1 MEGNRRVITLRRLGM
16 ENKVVIEIEHINK
29 KFGSQVALDDI
40 SLSCES
46 GKIYGFIGYN
56 GSGKTVL
63 FKCICG
69 LMSVDSGSI
78 RVSGKKIGKEM
89 IQDAGIIIENPA
101 FLSNKSGKKNLEL
114 LYMLN
119 HGRNNKRICEVMKKV
134 GLDYKSRKK
143 VKNYSLGMRQRLAI
157 GQAIMENPQ
166 VLILDEPMNGLDIDG
181 IQEVRKILLEL
192 KKQNKVILLASHN
205 REDIEVLC
213 DEVYEM
219 NHGHMELYKK

>member
-1 MEGNRRVITLRRLGM
+1 MKHKT
-16 ENKVVIEIEHINK
+16 VIELEHVNK
-29 KFGSQVALDDI
+29 KFGSQVALDNI
-40 SLSCES
+40 NLSCES

-69 LMSVDSGSI
+69 LMKVDSGNI
-78 RVSGKKIGKEM
+78 RVSGKPIGEEM
-89 IQDAGIIIENPA
+89 IRDAGIIIENPA
-101 FLSNKSGKKNLEL
+101 FLSNLSGKKNLEL

-119 HGRNNKRICEVMKKV
+119 HKRDNEQIRQVMEKV
-134 GLDYKSRKK
+134 GLDYKSGKK

-166 VLILDEPMNGLDIDG
+166 ILILDEPMNGLDIEG

-192 KKQNKVILLASHN
+192 KKQDKVILLASHN

-219 NHGHMELYKK
+219 NHGRMERYRKPEN

>member
-1 MEGNRRVITLRRLGM
+1 MKHKT
-16 ENKVVIEIEHINK
+16 VIELEHVNK
-29 KFGSQVALDDI
+29 KFGSQVALDNI
-40 SLSCES
+40 NLSCES

-69 LMSVDSGSI
+69 LMKVDSGNI
-78 RVSGKKIGKEM
+78 RVSGKPIGEEM
-89 IQDAGIIIENPA
+89 IRDAGIIIENPA
-101 FLSNKSGKKNLEL
+101 LLSNLSGKKNLEL

-119 HGRNNKRICEVMKKV
+119 HKRDNEQIRQVMEKV
-134 GLDYKSRKK
+134 GLDYKSGKK

-166 VLILDEPMNGLDIDG
+166 ILILDEPMNGLDIEG

-192 KKQNKVILLASHN
+192 KKQDKVILLASHN

-219 NHGHMELYKK
+219 NHGRMERYRKPEN

>member
-1 MEGNRRVITLRRLGM
+1 MKHKT
-16 ENKVVIEIEHINK
+16 VIELEHVNK
-29 KFGSQVALDDI
+29 KFGSQVALDNI
-40 SLSCES
+40 NLSCES

-69 LMSVDSGSI
+69 LMKVDSGNI
-78 RVSGKKIGKEM
+78 RVSGKPIGEEM
-89 IQDAGIIIENPA
+89 IRDAGIIIENPA
-101 FLSNKSGKKNLEL
+101 FLSNLSGKKNLEL

-119 HGRNNKRICEVMKKV
+119 HKRDNEQIRQVMEKV
-134 GLDYKSRKK
+134 GLDYKSGKK

-166 VLILDEPMNGLDIDG
+166 ILILDEPMNGLDIEG

-192 KKQNKVILLASHN
+192 KKQDKVILLASHN

-219 NHGHMELYKK
+219 NQGRMERYRKPEN

>member
-1 MEGNRRVITLRRLGM
+1 MKHKT
-16 ENKVVIEIEHINK
+16 VIELEHVKK

-40 SLSCES
+40 NLSCES
-46 GKIYGFIGYN
+46 GKIYGFVGYN

-69 LMSVDSGSI
+69 LMKVDSGNIQVLGRQIGEEII
-78 RVSGKKIGKEM
+78 R
-89 IQDAGIIIENPA
+89 DAGIIIENPA
-101 FLSNKSGKKNLEL
+101 FLSNLSGKKNLEL

-119 HGRNNKRICEVMKKV
+119 HKRDNERIRQVMEKV
-134 GLDYKSRKK
+134 GLDYKSGKK

-166 VLILDEPMNGLDIDG
+166 ILILDEPMNGLDIEG

-192 KKQNKVILLASHN
+192 KKQDKVILLASHN

-219 NHGHMELYKK
+219 KHGRMERYRKPEN

>member
-1 MEGNRRVITLRRLGM
+1 MKHKTG
-16 ENKVVIEIEHINK
+16 IELEHVNK
-29 KFGSQVALDDI
+29 KFGSQVALDNI
-40 SLSCES
+40 NLSCES

-69 LMSVDSGSI
+69 LMKVDSGNI
-78 RVSGKKIGKEM
+78 RVSGKPIGEEM
-89 IQDAGIIIENPA
+89 IRDAGIIIENPA
-101 FLSNKSGKKNLEL
+101 FLSNLSGKKNLEL

-119 HGRNNKRICEVMKKV
+119 HKRDNEQIRQVMEKV
-134 GLDYKSRKK
+134 GLDYKSGKK

-166 VLILDEPMNGLDIDG
+166 ILILDEPMNGLDIEG

-192 KKQNKVILLASHN
+192 KKQDKVILLASHN

-219 NHGHMELYKK
+219 NHGRMERYRKPEN

>member
-1 MEGNRRVITLRRLGM
+1 MEHKT
-16 ENKVVIEIEHINK
+16 VIELEHVNK
-29 KFGSQVALDDI
+29 KFGSQVALDNI
-40 SLSCES
+40 NLSCES

-69 LMSVDSGSI
+69 LMKVDSGTI
-78 RVSGKKIGKEM
+78 RVLGREIGEEM
-89 IQDAGIIIENPA
+89 IREAGIIIENPA
-101 FLSNKSGKKNLEL
+101 FLSNVSGRKNLEL

-119 HGRNNKRICEVMKKV
+119 HKCDNKQICQVMEKV
-134 GLDYKSRKK
+134 GLDYKSGKK

-157 GQAIMENPQ
+157 GQAIMENPK

-192 KKQNKVILLASHN
+192 KNQNKVILLASHN
-205 REDIEVLC
+205 REDIEILC

-219 NHGHMELYKK
+219 NHGRMYRLNGNLKEN